1 MDMPPEPPQQTNFL
15 PTRPLPATMEAQE
28 WNVVCFL
35 IELASRNLI
44 TKLVSQLQ
52 PQQPPMP
59 PPRPPTRQ
67 PMPASNTEED

>member
-1 MDMPPEPPQQTNFL
+1 
-15 PTRPLPATMEAQE
+15 MEAQE